1 MGNGPPPP
9 PPPPP
14 PTGNGVSFP
23 TSFTPPPPPPPPTP
37 SSANLPPPDLD
48 LASAIAKVQLK
59 KRSEIVSPGIPSPGN
74 REPAASPGNM
84 GDMMSDLNKKLLA
97 RKKAAEASIFQQPSN
112 KMLTSPKFN
121 AKMNEMMQSRAQ
133 TSSSTPQTPTSPFRG
148 TAVPHTPTWSKTEPG
163 AAGGAGSWRSASDA
177 GGAGS
182 SANLSALKEEL
193 IQVLKEEVRKAKEE
207 IIETII
213 ETIRKE
219 LQAAVSSIHHEQDE
233 QAMSQEINNNGIPGQ
248 HPEQPLKDLK
258 DDGIPDL
265 RIEGSARPENDDSDG
280 WE

>member
-1 MGNGPPPP
+1 
-9 PPPPP
+9 
-14 PTGNGVSFP
+14 
-23 TSFTPPPPPPPPTP
+23 
-37 SSANLPPPDLD
+37 
-48 LASAIAKVQLK
+48 
-59 KRSEIVSPGIPSPGN
+59 
-74 REPAASPGNM
+74 
-84 GDMMSDLNKKLLA
+84 MSDLNKKLLA
-97 RKKAAEASIFQQPSN
+97 RKKAAEASTFQQPSN

-177 GGAGS
+177 GGAGAGAGS

-207 IIETII
+207 IIETI
-213 ETIRKE
+213 RKE
-219 LQAAVSSIHHEQDE
+219 LQAAVSSMHHEQG
-233 QAMSQEINNNGIPGQ
+233 QQVASQEVNNNGTPGQ

-258 DDGIPDL
+258 DDKIPDM
-265 RIEGSARPENDDSDG
+265 RIEGSAGRENDDSDG
-280 WE
+280 CEFDHELL